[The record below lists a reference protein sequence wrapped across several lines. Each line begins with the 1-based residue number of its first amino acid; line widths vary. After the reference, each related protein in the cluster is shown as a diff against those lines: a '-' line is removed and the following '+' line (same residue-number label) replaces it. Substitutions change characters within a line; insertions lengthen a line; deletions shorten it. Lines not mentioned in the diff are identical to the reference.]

1 MGAVYMGDKNSTV
14 LYIIAALIVI
24 GGFVMIFLTRSTSVL
39 AGGAVLIFIGLFVF
53 LFGREKANKAR
64 A

>member
-1 MGAVYMGDKNSTV
+1 MGDKNLIV
-14 LYIIAALIVI
+14 LYIIAALIMI
-24 GGFVMIFLTRSTSVL
+24 GGFAMIFMTRSTAVL

-53 LFGREKANKAR
+53 LFGREKAKKAR

>member
-1 MGAVYMGDKNSTV
+1 MDDKNLIV
-14 LYIIAALIVI
+14 LYIIAALIMV
-24 GGFVMIFLTRSTSVL
+24 GGFVMIFMTRSTSVL

-53 LFGREKANKAR
+53 LFGREKAKKAK

>member
-1 MGAVYMGDKNSTV
+1 MGDKNLIA
-14 LYIIAALIVI
+14 LYVISAIIMI
-24 GGFVMIFLTRSTSVL
+24 GGFVMIFMTRSTTVL

-53 LFGREKANKAR
+53 LFGREKAKKAK